1 MRLSHLALFDLDHTL
16 IDFDSGM
23 AWCEVHER
31 AGRLPPGS
39 HARYLACCQ
48 AYVRGEA
55 TLLDLHRLLVR
66 PLNGLPAD
74 TLHAWQAA
82 FSAAMAPCMSPW
94 ALDLVNRHRQAGHPC
109 VLVTATSRLIAEP
122 LARLLGLHHT
132 LATEPALSGDGDVQ
146 DMPCWGSHKVARV
159 EAWLSQHDHGGLS
172 DMTSWFYSDA
182 YSDLPL
188 LQSVTH
194 PVAVQP
200 DGRLRAHAR
209 ARGWP
214 IVERGEARD

>member
-1 MRLSHLALFDLDHTL
+1 
-16 IDFDSGM
+16 
-23 AWCEVHER
+23 
-31 AGRLPPGS
+31 
-39 HARYLACCQ
+39 
-48 AYVRGEA
+48 
-55 TLLDLHRLLVR
+55 
-66 PLNGLPAD
+66 
-74 TLHAWQAA
+74 
-82 FSAAMAPCMSPW
+82 
-94 ALDLVNRHRQAGHPC
+94 
-109 VLVTATSRLIAEP
+109 
-122 LARLLGLHHT
+122 LLGR
-132 LATEPALSGDGDVQ
+132 
-146 DMPCWGSHKVARV
+146 HKVARV
-159 EAWLSQHDHGGLS
+159 EAWLSQHDHGGLA